1 MYMRVLLFAL
11 LGLLVIAF
19 PLRADYAEEQRA
31 QNKARAAYW
40 ASKGYNFNPEVM
52 SSFTMDQKVKDI
64 ERAQFWKKQGYN
76 FDPDIMS
83 CFTMDQ
89 KVKDIERA
97 QFWKKQGYS
106 FDPDIMSCFTMD
118 QKVKDIERAKF
129 WKQRGYNFDPD
140 VMSSFTMDQEA
151 AKSAPSS
158 DTGTAEPAAATVTA
172 IPQSSVTAPPQPSPP
187 DAKSNYVPPPDA
199 IVPVLKPTSKEGTTK
214 VPPATIKNQ
223 H

>member
-64 ERAQFWKKQGYN
+64 ERAQFWKKQGY
-76 FDPDIMS
+76 
-83 CFTMDQ
+83 T
-89 KVKDIERA
+89 
-97 QFWKKQGYS
+97 